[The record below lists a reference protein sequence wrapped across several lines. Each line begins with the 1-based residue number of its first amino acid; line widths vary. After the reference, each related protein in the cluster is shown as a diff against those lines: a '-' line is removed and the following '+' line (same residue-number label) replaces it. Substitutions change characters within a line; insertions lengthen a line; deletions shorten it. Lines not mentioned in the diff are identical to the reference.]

1 MHTVAG
7 LLCMMLG
14 NRTDLSFNVYLRQRP
29 FFFLIVD
36 FRGFMTSSSMLGISQ
51 PSQRI
56 YSLNQIV
63 IRGNVLYSPM
73 PRGIFWTLAKKS
85 GIILGPRSLSPL
97 SFSDQNFPGTRN
109 LLQLDARRIM
119 TFLICAHELGA
130 SLAISR
136 FEETTK
142 WVSSKRSLVRILL
155 LGKKNIP
162 KQFASK
168 CRIIS
173 RHSDHPIISRL
184 RKILDKP
191 SKKRRG

>member
-1 MHTVAG
+1 MFFRDKDH
-7 LLCMMLG
+7 
-14 NRTDLSFNVYLRQRP
+14 
-29 FFFLIVD
+29 FFLDCEFQGVYD
-36 FRGFMTSSSMLGISQ
+36 FFKHMLGISQ
-51 PSQRI
+51 PSQRT

-109 LLQLDARRIM
+109 LLQLDARRKM

-136 FEETTK
+136 FEETNNR
-142 WVSSKRSLVRILL
+142 VPYSDFAF
-155 LGKKNIP
+155 GKKCIP

-191 SKKRRG
+191 